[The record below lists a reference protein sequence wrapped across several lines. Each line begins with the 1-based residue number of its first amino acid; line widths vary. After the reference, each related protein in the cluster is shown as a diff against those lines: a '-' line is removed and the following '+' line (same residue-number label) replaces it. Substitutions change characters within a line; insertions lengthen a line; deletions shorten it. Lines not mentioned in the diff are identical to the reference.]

1 MNRETRK
8 KLLTLI
14 GAGAALALVAAP
26 GAMAQGTSG
35 GSSGTSG
42 STTGNTSGSG
52 GMSGSS
58 TKDRSGTSGTT
69 GSSGSMSS
77 NPSSSGSTTGST
89 SSGSSGSTMGST
101 SSGSTSGSTGSM
113 SSERDQSMRHRGAR
127 QGDASRIRRV
137 QEALKSEGHD
147 PGPIDGVMGPKT
159 KEALREY
166 QKQEKLQETGR
177 LDQETLSKLGV

>member
-1 MNRETRK
+1 MNRDTRK

-26 GAMAQGTSG
+26 GAMAQSTSG
-35 GSSGTSG
+35 GSSG

-52 GMSGSS
+52 GMNGTS
-58 TKDRSGTSGTT
+58 TNDRNDGSGTT
-69 GSSGSMSS
+69 GKSGNMSG
-77 NPSSSGSTTGST
+77 NPSG
-89 SSGSSGSTMGST
+89 SGSTMGST

-113 SSERDQSMRHRGAR
+113 SSESMGHRSAKH
-127 QGDASRIRRV
+127 GDAARIRRV
-137 QEALKSEGHD
+137 QEALKNEGHD

-166 QKQEKLQETGR
+166 QKQENLQQTGR
-177 LDQETLSKLGV
+177 LDRETLSKLGV